1 MTVRGRYFGL
11 LVLLVFSAFA
21 LGAQPQPLN
30 PTVTLLPEATAPV
43 PPECDD
49 SATPPPRLEVERLPP
64 PPIDVPPPMPEPPP
78 STDLRAQLRALH
90 AAVAARDRATFDAT
104 LAQTK
109 QMLATYP
116 RGGERSAAME
126 AVAVFDEIARLWDYQ
141 FRSPTGAFFGEGAEG
156 GALLRTLKKYPGYEE
171 AVRREVIA
179 DVSGNRFYPTSESMD
194 FLLNVAGERIGRVG
208 VGVEQRAIMPR
219 TPAQPETRVATQ
231 PQPQPQ
237 PRTRVAETPTRTT
250 PPPSS
255 TSRTPG
261 RRSSEAPAV
270 SPAKPRPGT
279 SAPAASTPSRQQD
292 RRATRRSTRP
302 STQRS
307 TQPSTEPATTEPS
320 IQPDIDLPAPA
331 GVVSDPADPAA
342 ESFVDP
348 ATATGISATD
358 TAATGTTV
366 AAPDQTLTTTAVEQA
381 PVVKP
386 DQAATPTPGRRSIVL
401 PLILIL
407 IGVGVLILLFRASS

>member
-21 LGAQPQPLN
+21 LSAQPQPLN
-30 PTVTLLPEATAPV
+30 PTVTLLPEPTAPV
-43 PPECDD
+43 PAECDD

-64 PPIDVPPPMPEPPP
+64 PPLDVPPPMPEPPP

-90 AAVAARDRATFDAT
+90 AAVAARDRATFDAA

-116 RGGERSAAME
+116 RGGERSAATE

-141 FRSPTGAFFGEGAEG
+141 FRSPTGSFFDQGTEG

-179 DVSGNRFYPTSESMD
+179 DASGNRFYPTSESMD
-194 FLLNVAGERIGRVG
+194 FLLNVAAERVGRVG

-219 TPAQPETRVATQ
+219 TPAQPETRAATRPQAQ
-231 PQPQPQ
+231 PQ
-237 PRTRVAETPTRTT
+237 TRVAETPTRTT

-255 TSRTPG
+255 TSKTPA
-261 RRSSEAPAV
+261 RRSSGAPAA
-270 SPAKPRPGT
+270 SPAKPRRST
-279 SAPAASTPSRQQD
+279 SAPPAAATPSRQPD
-292 RRATRRSTRP
+292 RSAAR
-302 STQRS
+302 RS
-307 TQPSTEPATTEPS
+307 TQPSSQPS
-320 IQPDIDLPAPA
+320 SQPSTQPSPQPSAQPDIDLPTPA
-331 GVVSDPADPAA
+331 DVVSDPADPAS
-342 ESFVDP
+342 EPFVDP

-358 TAATGTTV
+358 TAASDTL
-366 AAPDQTLTTTAVEQA
+366 APPDQTLTTTAVEQA
-381 PVVKP
+381 PVVTP
-386 DQAATPTPGRRSIVL
+386 DQVATPTPERRSIIL
-401 PLILIL
+401 PLVLIL